1 MLFLVFMA
9 IPIRTSLPYVV
20 VATERSLDDLWLKTK
35 FHTNRSGGKYK
46 PVLIDGRWFVVD
58 IFADEKTI
66 SNSNC
71 ISKFHYFWFRKGS
84 YMSVKFFEIN
94 QLSCFLLGYEKTI
107 DCAYILSLYNASKMN
122 M

>member
-58 IFADEKTI
+58 I
-66 SNSNC
+66 
-71 ISKFHYFWFRKGS
+71 
-84 YMSVKFFEIN
+84 
-94 QLSCFLLGYEKTI
+94 LLMKRQFPI
-107 DCAYILSLYNASKMN
+107 LILSASFIIFDLEKGVIWALSSLK
-122 M
+122 

>member
-20 VATERSLDDLWLKTK
+20 VATERSSDDLWLKTK

-71 ISKFHYFWFRKGS
+71 ISKFHLPS
-84 YMSVKFFEIN
+84 PPPAPSSSTNTVKRAP
-94 QLSCFLLGYEKTI
+94 KT
-107 DCAYILSLYNASKMN
+107 DSDYG
-122 M
+122 